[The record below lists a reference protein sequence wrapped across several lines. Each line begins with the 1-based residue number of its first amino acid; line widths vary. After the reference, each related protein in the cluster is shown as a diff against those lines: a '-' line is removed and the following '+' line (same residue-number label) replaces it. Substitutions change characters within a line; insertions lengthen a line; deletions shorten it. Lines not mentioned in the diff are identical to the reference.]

1 MKTNAMTTLT
11 LEYGHPTVE
20 PFYQPDYNILY
31 ISKYP
36 MQVTMMVDI
45 FKLEVMTGVTSY
57 YISTPNTVKMDRFMI
72 LVNML
77 IKLEVVDY
85 L

>member
-1 MKTNAMTTLT
+1 
-11 LEYGHPTVE
+11 
-20 PFYQPDYNILY
+20 
-31 ISKYP
+31 